1 MATLSQ
7 QQKLAELEQRLKLLD
22 AAEAQLL
29 ASKTQGA
36 KVEASEPVDD
46 MRPSTMG
53 SSTGF
58 YKPSAAA
65 AKAAQTRSAPELG
78 GFVADMAMEG
88 GGATAGA
95 MIGAIP
101 ALSVP
106 TGGLSIPLGAGIGA
120 LIGNAGAQRRR
131 GQDYSVGE
139 AVGSALGSAIAPGSG
154 TMVRSGIKALAKEGG
169 RQAISNVAGVTAES
183 VIERQELPSLA
194 DAGIAAGAAAVGT
207 GLNARATKG
216 TKVAAEELKK
226 AQGAERDWWMDL
238 GSQAG
243 YTYDTA
249 MSNPNMATKMV
260 TAIGGA
266 SEIHK
271 AAINNNQQV
280 TNKLVRQEL
289 GMPENWPIGEASVNR
304 AIKDASVP
312 YEKLRKLGSA
322 ADSLVDELVDTRRIE
337 RDSWKAWRAKGG
349 AELKN
354 DAVEAGRKAE
364 KLENDLEVIA
374 RGSNS
379 PGLVDELRAG
389 REKLGKL
396 YVVQIAG
403 NLPAG
408 NVDATILAD
417 LNKENPNKLTG
428 GFKTA
433 ATSAAIQ
440 EHMFKAGEKSTPAAS
455 HTAQVA
461 GGFMGAGSGGSAGYA
476 LGGPAGGALGATL
489 GAGAGVMVAGIAKE
503 LITQP
508 FQKIAIGTMLP
519 GFQKSFGIP
528 RYQLDALEAIPTYLL
543 NTTKAAGRL
552 QQDDEL
558 AANGNARP

>member
-1 MATLSQ
+1 MATLIQ
-7 QQKLAELEQRLKLLD
+7 QQKLAEIEQRLKLLD
-22 AAEAQLL
+22 EAEAQLL
-29 ASKTQGA
+29 AA
-36 KVEASEPVDD
+36 KNETPKAKASEPVDD
-46 MRPSTMG
+46 LRQPTMG

-154 TMVRSGIKALAKEGG
+154 TMVRTGIKALGKEGG

-194 DAGIAAGAAAVGT
+194 DAGIAAGAAVAGT
-207 GLNARATKG
+207 GLGSKATKG
-216 TKVAAEELKK
+216 TKAAAERLSFD
-226 AQGAERDWWMDL
+226 QNLERDWAMTL

-243 YTYDTA
+243 YTFDTA
-249 MSNPNMATKMV
+249 MSNPNIATKSV
-260 TAIGGA
+260 AAIGGT

-271 AAINNNQQV
+271 AAINNNQQI

-312 YEKLRKLGSA
+312 YEKLRKLGAA

-354 DAVEAGRKAE
+354 VAVEAGQKAD
-364 KLENDLEVIA
+364 KLELDLEAIA
-374 RGSNS
+374 NGSGS

-417 LNKENPNKLTG
+417 LNKENSKKLSG

-433 ATSAAIQ
+433 AMAAAIQ
-440 EHMFKAGEKSTPAAS
+440 EHMFKAGERSVPAAS

-461 GGFMGAGSGGSAGYA
+461 GGLMGMGAGSGLGQS
-476 LGGPAGGALGATL
+476 LGGAPGAVIGGTL
-489 GAGAGVMVAGIAKE
+489 GAGAGVMVAGIAKG
-503 LITQP
+503 LITEP
-508 FQKIAIGTMLP
+508 FQRIANSKS
-519 GFQKSFGIP
+519 FQKSFGIP
-528 RYQLDALEAIPTYLL
+528 RYQLDALEAVPTYLL

-558 AANGNARP
+558 AANGNAR